1 MARRRAAYAMAY
13 VTAPDRATARDIAR
27 AVLDRRLAA
36 CANLWPVESV
46 YRWHGRRE
54 ETNEFV
60 VVFKTRA
67 SLLPKLI
74 GEVRRLLPSEVPCI
88 VSFTLGLAIVDY
100 FDCIDTETVTRLTGT
115 APS

>member
-1 MARRRAAYAMAY
+1 MARRRAAHAMAY

-46 YRWHGRRE
+46 YRWHGKRQ

-60 VVFKTRA
+60 IVIKTRA
-67 SLLPKLI
+67 ALLPKLI
-74 GEVRRLLPSEVPCI
+74 GVVRRLHPSEVPCI
-88 VSFTLGLAIVDY
+88 VSYPLGLALDEYHHSIAA
-100 FDCIDTETVTRLTGT
+100 DTVPRQN
-115 APS
+115 AIA

>member
-1 MARRRAAYAMAY
+1 MARRRAAHAMAY

-46 YRWHGRRE
+46 YRWHGKRQ

-60 VVFKTRA
+60 IVFKTRA
-67 SLLPKLI
+67 ALLPKLI
-74 GEVRRLLPSEVPCI
+74 GEVRRLHPSEVPCI
-88 VSFTLGLAIVDY
+88 VSYPMGPALDEYLDW
-100 FDCIDTETVTRLTGT
+100 IDAETVQR
-115 APS
+115 